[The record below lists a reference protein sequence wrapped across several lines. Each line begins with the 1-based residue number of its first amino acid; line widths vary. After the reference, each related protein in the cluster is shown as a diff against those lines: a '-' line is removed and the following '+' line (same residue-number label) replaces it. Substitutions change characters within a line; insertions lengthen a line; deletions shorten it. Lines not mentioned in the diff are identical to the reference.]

1 MVTRQVQI
9 KSTFH
14 LYYVA
19 SVVYNSFN
27 FYLFIFGCTG
37 SSSLLSL
44 VAASRGY
51 SLVSGHVLLIAVAF
65 VVEHRL

>member
-14 LYYVA
+14 LYYFA

-37 SSSLLSL
+37 SSLLAWALIAARGLLIVMASL
-44 VAASRGY
+44 VAD
-51 SLVSGHVLLIAVAF
+51 
-65 VVEHRL
+65 HRL